1 MIWLNKL
8 RPSLNYTYDIANI
21 SRDDKRNSVRFLN
34 FLEVNVMINS
44 NSETFTGYTSVNIHD
59 YFPYESVHPV
69 SQKNVPYNLDKET
82 IASAS

>member
-44 NSETFTGYTSVNIHD
+44 KSGTFNIHD
-59 YFPYESVHPV
+59 YFPYESVYPV
-69 SQKNVPYNLDKET
+69 SQKDVPYNLAKET

>member
-1 MIWLNKL
+1 MK
-8 RPSLNYTYDIANI
+8 
-21 SRDDKRNSVRFLN
+21 
-34 FLEVNVMINS
+34 INS
-44 NSETFTGYTSVNIHD
+44 KRETFTGYTSVNIHD